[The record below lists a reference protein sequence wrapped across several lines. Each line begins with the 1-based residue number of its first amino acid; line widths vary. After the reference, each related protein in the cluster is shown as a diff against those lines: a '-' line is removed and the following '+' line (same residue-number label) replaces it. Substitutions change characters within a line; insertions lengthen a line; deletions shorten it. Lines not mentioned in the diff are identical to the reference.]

1 MSYKRYGREQNKVII
16 CLFNY
21 WYGHCFWDG
30 EKQQKT
36 TTTTMTNNVNH
47 SDYPQSPTTRHVC
60 NSKQNCSQRHRAL
73 TVTIFPPHW
82 GIFCHFFFTDII
94 TNNDWAE
101 LVAVISTSIYI
112 HIHISYIIYI
122 HTYMHIHTY
131 HANFDMVGKR
141 MLNTNN
147 SLLSL
152 FYNRCGNI
160 TMVNTPSHNSHHEYW
175 TAGCDHRLARIPES
189 LLLWLSRSNVANIA
203 VDFIAVITI

>member
-1 MSYKRYGREQNKVII
+1 MSYKKYGREQNKVII

-30 EKQQKT
+30 EKQQK

-94 TNNDWAE
+94 TDNDWAE

-112 HIHISYIIYI
+112 HIHISYRLV
-122 HTYMHIHTY
+122 Y
-131 HANFDMVGKR
+131 HMCSPLYHRTDSRFA
-141 MLNTNN
+141 
-147 SLLSL
+147 
-152 FYNRCGNI
+152 
-160 TMVNTPSHNSHHEYW
+160 PSHLSSV
-175 TAGCDHRLARIPES
+175 TFDILRGTIP
-189 LLLWLSRSNVANIA
+189 NQ
-203 VDFIAVITI
+203 FIKY

>member
-1 MSYKRYGREQNKVII
+1 
-16 CLFNY
+16 
-21 WYGHCFWDG
+21 
-30 EKQQKT
+30 
-36 TTTTMTNNVNH
+36 MTNNVNH
-47 SDYPQSPTTRHVC
+47 SDYPKSRTTRHFS

-73 TVTIFPPHW
+73 TVTIFPLHW

-94 TNNDWAE
+94 TDSDWAE
-101 LVAVISTSIYI
+101 LVAVIRTYIYI
-112 HIHISYIIYI
+112 HIHISYIY
-122 HTYMHIHTY
+122 TYMHIHTY

-160 TMVNTPSHNSHHEYW
+160 TMANTPSNNSHHEYG
-175 TAGCDHRLARIPES
+175 TAGSDHRPARIPES
-189 LLLWLSRSNVANIA
+189 LLLRLSRSVFVANIA